1 MNRKDVKEVEERRRG
16 TKTRRDKEERGG
28 ERERETSVSLLK
40 LNAMCREQM
49 GQLDDSSAKD
59 DTTKG
64 ATCIRTNTYPET

>member
-1 MNRKDVKEVEERRRG
+1 MNRKDVKEVEESEEEEKQEETKRR
-16 TKTRRDKEERGG
+16 EE